1 MANQDRSIDNGH
13 GQFVRVVVNQED
25 HGQSILTQG
34 FNVTFGHGCGE
45 FTMVVVCFVKRW
57 IQFYSCLLQI
67 WENLNG
73 FWKLESMEN
82 TVRMCQTLISFGYD
96 VLSFTCDVLIIDG
109 WIMVFGT
116 G

>member
-45 FTMVVVCFVKRW
+45 FTMVVSAKPGITLGFDQENKKIQGKGGKRVILW
-57 IQFYSCLLQI
+57 IFLDPSSPRLA
-67 WENLNG
+67 
-73 FWKLESMEN
+73 
-82 TVRMCQTLISFGYD
+82 FG
-96 VLSFTCDVLIIDG
+96 SPG
-109 WIMVFGT
+109 P
-116 G
+116 